1 MDLNYP
7 NNELKQSVVFPLYL
21 SSKELIRIYNKLLRK
36 YDLTYT
42 QYIVLMYF
50 KNIKESNLKRIGKIM
65 MLDSSTL
72 TPLLNKLENKG
83 LITKKRETKDERNL
97 IIKITKKGM
106 DLSEK
111 CHTIYHEIANI
122 VDLDDKEI
130 EKLHKITTKILYN
143 LNEEE
148 KNERN

>member
-1 MDLNYP
+1 
-7 NNELKQSVVFPLYL
+7 
-21 SSKELIRIYNKLLRK
+21 
-36 YDLTYT
+36 
-42 QYIVLMYF
+42 
-50 KNIKESNLKRIGKIM
+50 
-65 MLDSSTL
+65 
-72 TPLLNKLENKG
+72 
-83 LITKKRETKDERNL
+83 
-97 IIKITKKGM
+97 M